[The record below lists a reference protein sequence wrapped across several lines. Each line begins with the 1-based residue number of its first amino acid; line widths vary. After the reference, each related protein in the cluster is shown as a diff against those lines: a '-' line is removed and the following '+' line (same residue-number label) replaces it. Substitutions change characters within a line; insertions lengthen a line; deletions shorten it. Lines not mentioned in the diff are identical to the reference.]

1 MKLDNKE
8 ELNTTKEGI
17 YKFTGAVDEIECMD
31 VECVI
36 FDVQNKNHLPTKHCF
51 VNNDILVDTLV
62 VITPEKELDISA
74 RFIPEKNYMD
84 IIELKE
90 VGFEKE
96 KTILTSY
103 KINPVDSDSYLYQV
117 QKQIAEPFEILLNNT
132 PATLSAKCKIKE
144 PLIEGKKYEFTYEKK
159 GNRLEVIKIA
169 SVDDLCWRKNFLLF
183 FTTRQL
189 MRMNCLYDADVLTE
203 DEKKINSFRS
213 FADLCASK
221 ITDNPGMIVGFTG
234 TVYGINKVE
243 NDISFCLKLSNEV
256 QYKCIVIKSEYSNNS
271 IRIQEEKRHYILGI
285 LSNGVIYVLI
295 SQRLREKRKRRGRSF
310 IALRDQIN
318 EDKHTLKK
326 MNGGKFRG

>member
-132 PATLSAKCKIKE
+132 PATLSAKCKFKE

-203 DEKKINSFRS
+203 DEKKINSFRR
-213 FADLCASK
+213 FVDLCASK
-221 ITDNPGMIVGFTG
+221 ITDN
-234 TVYGINKVE
+234 
-243 NDISFCLKLSNEV
+243 D
-256 QYKCIVIKSEYSNNS
+256 
-271 IRIQEEKRHYILGI
+271 
-285 LSNGVIYVLI
+285 
-295 SQRLREKRKRRGRSF
+295 
-310 IALRDQIN
+310 
-318 EDKHTLKK
+318 
-326 MNGGKFRG
+326 